1 MQGQHDYT
9 ILTADVL
16 QAVISDGIAYRCRS
30 QNIATEE
37 VAVAKRDSGLHR
49 SVSTLHTGRSSRVDG
64 QGECYDR
71 VAAGHVRERI
81 LIFVRTAR
89 GRETGQRTATEEIVF
104 ALGDRSRHGGRI
116 ILVTDRETKL
126 HDGIG
131 QGCRLQGIVIHAR
144 RAEHTATE
152 QVVRRLAER
161 GRHYCT
167 HCRLKAKTT
176 RHEQQQQERYFA
188 CFWVVHYKIVF

>member
-1 MQGQHDYT
+1 MQGQRDDAVP
-9 ILTADVL
+9 TAVVNQRIRVNACRL
-16 QAVISDGIAYRCRS
+16 QRVATKQVKLSVRDGGTVSEVGRIA
-30 QNIATEE
+30 
-37 VAVAKRDSGLHR
+37 SG
-49 SVSTLHTGRSSRVDG
+49 VDG

-71 VAAGHVRERI
+71 VAACHVRERI

-116 ILVTDRETKL
+116 ILMTDRETKL
-126 HDGIG
+126 HDGVG

-152 QVVRRLAER
+152 QVARRLAER